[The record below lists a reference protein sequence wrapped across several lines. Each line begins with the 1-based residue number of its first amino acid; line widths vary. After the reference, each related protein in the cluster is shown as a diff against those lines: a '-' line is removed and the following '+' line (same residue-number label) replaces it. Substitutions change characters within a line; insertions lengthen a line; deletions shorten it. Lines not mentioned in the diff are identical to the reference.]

1 MFRNLSKHNGRHSR
15 TPSAGTQNGF
25 QMMPLTSNHKQI
37 VGIGD
42 LSDGPISLGDATDVG
57 VNIAGV
63 EAAQVLTIF
72 QAIRKA
78 HSN

>member
-1 MFRNLSKHNGRHSR
+1 
-15 TPSAGTQNGF
+15 
-25 QMMPLTSNHKQI
+25 MMPLTSNHKQI